1 MSHPIS
7 RNSDAR
13 SSRRRSKRPPT
24 TAGSARAAEMSRAKA
39 GGTSVSACTKTS
51 ASPWAAQ
58 APAFIWPARPRGA
71 TSSTVHRGRASSR
84 LRSVLAPSTTI
95 TSAPGAPTAIAS
107 SVRAIVRSSLSI
119 GTITES
125 FFTLSLCH
133 FFLFLW
139 RGYTGGRGGGSMRTF
154 RPWRMRRPGIH
165 QRERF
170 VAGGEIRDTHG
181 AAFDSEST
189 LPKELDRPG
198 KDAMLLCSDPYAQN
212 VLVVA
217 GHDWH
222 HRLHDNR
229 SVVDALT
236 HEKHG
241 ASGKEDTVLERR
253 LLRMHARKDR
263 QQ

>member
-1 MSHPIS
+1 MAHL
-7 RNSDAR
+7 
-13 SSRRRSKRPPT
+13 
-24 TAGSARAAEMSRAKA
+24 
-39 GGTSVSACTKTS
+39 
-51 ASPWAAQ
+51 
-58 APAFIWPARPRGA
+58 
-71 TSSTVHRGRASSR
+71 GRASSR
-84 LRSVLAPSTTI
+84 LRSELAPSPTM
-95 TSAPGAPTAIAS
+95 TSASGAPTAIAS

-125 FFTLSLCH
+125 FFTVSL
-133 FFLFLW
+133 FQW
-139 RGYTGGRGGGSMRTF
+139 RGCTGGRGSGSMRTF
-154 RPWRMRRPGIH
+154 HPRRMRRAGIH

-170 VAGGEIRDTHG
+170 VAGGEIRDAHG
-181 AAFDSEST
+181 AAIDRQST

-198 KDAMLLCSDPYAQN
+198 KDAMLLCADPFAQN

-229 SVVDALT
+229 SVVNALT

-253 LLRMHARKDR
+253 LLRLHARKGR